1 MTEKDKKPL
10 EQETESILDFEDAKD
25 MTIGQANRKAEEIE
39 AGVTEDDNVL
49 DKYIKQHR
57 AEIEADKYDT
67 KILAQEELAKAEEL
81 AAKEA
86 ATEVVEAPA
95 AQIPE
100 VKETVLEQR
109 PEMDAISTE
118 LPTKIKFGPVPTEP
132 ITEPV
137 DLPEETPQNGSKR
150 LKTILYSTLGL
161 AIIASAGFVTY
172 NWMHSRGKS
181 GGTTVVSSSSSKSTS
196 TSKSSSSETQAQKLE
211 EFTKAYDAFFVDDS
225 KSALKNDKFGD
236 LENLKKSLDKLEGSS
251 EYQAA
256 KTKYDDLVKQVS
268 AIQKVNSQ
276 FTSPVIKDG
285 VLDEN
290 AKAKS
295 DATFGDTKT
304 GNEKLDS
311 LLNNAIAQG
320 RSQQV
325 ATPAPVTGT
334 GGTEASNAAAT
345 PAQSAIPAGGS
356 AANSS
361 GVAQPGYSG
370 YGLSSNG
377 VALQRSLSRVPYN
390 QAAIDDVNNPAWV
403 FGDGILEKVLNI
415 ARQRG
420 YITGNQYILERVNI
434 IKGNGYYNL
443 FKPDG
448 TYLFSINA
456 KTGYFV
462 GNGKGHSDAL
472 DY

>member
-1 MTEKDKKPL
+1 MTEKDKKAL
-10 EQETESILDFEDAKD
+10 EQETESILDFEDAKE

-67 KILAQEELAKAEEL
+67 KMLAKEELEKAEEL
-81 AAKEA
+81 AASETVAEVAEA
-86 ATEVVEAPA
+86 VEAP
-95 AQIPE
+95 E
-100 VKETVLEQR
+100 VTETVLEQR

-118 LPTKIKFGPVPTEP
+118 LPAKIKFGPTSTEP
-132 ITEPV
+132 IEEAE
-137 DLPEETPQNGSKR
+137 DLPEETPSNAGKR
-150 LKTILYSTLGL
+150 IKTVLYSVLGL
-161 AIIASAGFVTY
+161 AIVGSAIFVTY
-172 NWMHSRGKS
+172 NWMHSRGTS
-181 GGTTVVSSSSSKSTS
+181 GGTTVVSSSSSKSSS

-211 EFTKAYDAFFVDDS
+211 EFTKAYDAFFVDES

-236 LENLKKSLDKLEGSS
+236 LENLKKLLDKLEGSS
-251 EYQAA
+251 DYNAA
-256 KTKYDDLVKQVS
+256 KTKYEDLVKQVS

-276 FTSPVIKDG
+276 FSSPVIKDG
-285 VLDEN
+285 VLDAN

-295 DATFGDTKT
+295 DATFAETKT

-311 LLNNAIAQG
+311 LLNEAVAQG

-334 GGTEASNAAAT
+334 GGTEASNVAPAPAVNAT
-345 PAQSAIPAGGS
+345 TSGAGTAS
-356 AANSS
+356 
-361 GVAQPGYSG
+361 PGYSG
-370 YGLSSNG
+370 YGLPSDG
-377 VALQRSLSRVPYN
+377 VPLQRNLSRVPYN
-390 QAAIDDVNNPAWV
+390 QAAINDVNNPAWV

-415 ARQRG
+415 ARKRG
-420 YITGNQYILERVNI
+420 HITGNQYILERVNI
-434 IKGNGYYNL
+434 INGNGYYNL

>member
-86 ATEVVEAPA
+86 ATEVVEAPT

-109 PEMDAISTE
+109 PEMDTISTE
-118 LPTKIKFGPVPTEP
+118 LPAKIKFGPVPTEP

-137 DLPEETPQNGSKR
+137 DLPEETPQNGGKR

-196 TSKSSSSETQAQKLE
+196 TAKSSGSETQAQKLE

-236 LENLKKSLDKLEGSS
+236 LENLKKLLDKLEGSS

-268 AIQKVNSQ
+268 
-276 FTSPVIKDG
+276 
-285 VLDEN
+285 

>member
-10 EQETESILDFEDAKD
+10 EQETESILEFEDAKE

-39 AGVTEDDNVL
+39 AGVTEGDNVL

-57 AEIEADKYDT
+57 AEIEAEKYDT
-67 KILAQEELAKAEEL
+67 KILAKEELAKAEEL
-81 AAKEA
+81 AASETVAEVAEA
-86 ATEVVEAPA
+86 VEAP
-95 AQIPE
+95 E
-100 VKETVLEQR
+100 VTETVLEQR

-118 LPTKIKFGPVPTEP
+118 LPAKIKFGPTSTEP
-132 ITEPV
+132 IEEAE
-137 DLPEETPQNGSKR
+137 DLPEEIPSNAGKR
-150 LKTILYSTLGL
+150 IKTVLYSVLGL
-161 AIIASAGFVTY
+161 AIVGSAIFVTY
-172 NWMHSRGKS
+172 NWMHSRGTS
-181 GGTTVVSSSSSKSTS
+181 GGTTVVSSSSSKSSS

-211 EFTKAYDAFFVDDS
+211 EFTKAYDAFFVDES

-236 LENLKKSLDKLEGSS
+236 LENLKKLLDKLEGSS
-251 EYQAA
+251 DYNAA
-256 KTKYDDLVKQVS
+256 KTKYEDLVKQVS

-276 FTSPVIKDG
+276 FSSPVIKDG
-285 VLDEN
+285 VLDAT

-295 DATFGDTKT
+295 DATFAETKT

-311 LLNNAIAQG
+311 LLNEAVAQG

-334 GGTEASNAAAT
+334 GGTEASNAT
-345 PAQSAIPAGGS
+345 PAPAVN
-356 AANSS
+356 ATTS
-361 GVAQPGYSG
+361 GAGTASPGYSG
-370 YGLSSNG
+370 YGLPSDG
-377 VALQRSLSRVPYN
+377 VPLQRNLSRVPYN
-390 QAAIDDVNNPAWV
+390 QAAINDVNNPAWV

-415 ARQRG
+415 ARKRG
-420 YITGNQYILERVNI
+420 HITGNQYILERVNI
-434 IKGNGYYNL
+434 INGNGYYNL

>member
-1 MTEKDKKPL
+1 MTEKDRKPL
-10 EQETESILDFEDAKD
+10 EQETESILDFKDAKE

-39 AGVTEDDNVL
+39 AGVTEGDNVL

-57 AEIEADKYDT
+57 AEIEAEKYDT
-67 KILAQEELAKAEEL
+67 KILAKEELAKAEEL
-81 AAKEA
+81 V
-86 ATEVVEAPA
+86 ATETVAEVAEAVEAP
-95 AQIPE
+95 E
-100 VKETVLEQR
+100 VTETVLEQR

-118 LPTKIKFGPVPTEP
+118 LPAKIKFGPTPTEP
-132 ITEPV
+132 VVEAE
-137 DLPEETPQNGSKR
+137 DLPEETPSNAGKR
-150 LKTILYSTLGL
+150 IKAVLYSALGL
-161 AIIASAGFVTY
+161 AIVGSAIFVTY
-172 NWMHSRGKS
+172 NWMHSRGTS
-181 GGTTVVSSSSSKSTS
+181 GGTTVVSSSSSKSSS

-211 EFTKAYDAFFVDDS
+211 EFTKAYDAFFVDES
-225 KSALKNDKFGD
+225 KSSLKNDKFGD
-236 LENLKKSLDKLEGSS
+236 LENLKKLLDKLEGSS
-251 EYQAA
+251 DYNTA
-256 KTKYDDLVKQVS
+256 KTKYEDLVKQVS

-276 FTSPVIKDG
+276 FSSPVIKDG
-285 VLDEN
+285 VLDAN

-295 DATFGDTKT
+295 DATFAETKT

-311 LLNNAIAQG
+311 LLNEAVAQG

-334 GGTEASNAAAT
+334 GGTEASNAT
-345 PAQSAIPAGGS
+345 PAPAVN
-356 AANSS
+356 ATTS
-361 GVAQPGYSG
+361 GAGTASPGYSG
-370 YGLSSNG
+370 YGLPSDG
-377 VALQRSLSRVPYN
+377 VPLQRNLSRVPYN
-390 QAAIDDVNNPAWV
+390 QAAINDVNNPAWV

-415 ARQRG
+415 ARKRG
-420 YITGNQYILERVNI
+420 HITGNQYILERVNI
-434 IKGNGYYNL
+434 INGNGYYNL

>member
-1 MTEKDKKPL
+1 MTEKDKKAL
-10 EQETESILDFEDAKD
+10 EQETESILDFEDAKE

-39 AGVTEDDNVL
+39 AGVTEGDNVL

-67 KILAQEELAKAEEL
+67 KMLAKEELEKAEEL
-81 AAKEA
+81 VASETVAEVAEA
-86 ATEVVEAPA
+86 VEAP
-95 AQIPE
+95 E
-100 VKETVLEQR
+100 VTETVLEQR

-118 LPTKIKFGPVPTEP
+118 LPAKIKFGPTSTEP
-132 ITEPV
+132 IEEAE
-137 DLPEETPQNGSKR
+137 DLPEEIPSNAGKR
-150 LKTILYSTLGL
+150 IKTVLYSVLGL
-161 AIIASAGFVTY
+161 AIVGSAIFVTY
-172 NWMHSRGKS
+172 NWMHSRGTS
-181 GGTTVVSSSSSKSTS
+181 GGTTVVSSSSSKSSS

-211 EFTKAYDAFFVDDS
+211 EFTKAYDAFFVDES

-236 LENLKKSLDKLEGSS
+236 LENLKKLLDKLEGSS
-251 EYQAA
+251 DYNAA
-256 KTKYDDLVKQVS
+256 KTKYEDLVKQVS

-276 FTSPVIKDG
+276 FSSPVIKDG
-285 VLDEN
+285 VLDAN

-295 DATFGDTKT
+295 DATFVETKT

-311 LLNNAIAQG
+311 LLNEAVAQG

-334 GGTEASNAAAT
+334 GGTEASNAT
-345 PAQSAIPAGGS
+345 PAPAVNATTSGAGT
-356 AANSS
+356 ASS
-361 GVAQPGYSG
+361 GYSG
-370 YGLSSNG
+370 YGLPSDG
-377 VALQRSLSRVPYN
+377 VPLQRNLSRVPYN
-390 QAAIDDVNNPAWV
+390 QAAINDVNNPAWV

-415 ARQRG
+415 ARKRG
-420 YITGNQYILERVNI
+420 HITGNQYILERVNI
-434 IKGNGYYNL
+434 INGNGYYNL

>member
-10 EQETESILDFEDAKD
+10 EQETESILEFEDAKE

-39 AGVTEDDNVL
+39 AGVTEGDNVL

-57 AEIEADKYDT
+57 AEIEAEKYDT
-67 KILAQEELAKAEEL
+67 KILAKEELAKAEEL
-81 AAKEA
+81 AASETVAEVAEA
-86 ATEVVEAPA
+86 VEAP
-95 AQIPE
+95 E
-100 VKETVLEQR
+100 VTGTVLEQR

-118 LPTKIKFGPVPTEP
+118 LPAKIKFGPTPTEP
-132 ITEPV
+132 VVEAE
-137 DLPEETPQNGSKR
+137 DLPEETPSNAGKR
-150 LKTILYSTLGL
+150 IKAVLYFALGL
-161 AIIASAGFVTY
+161 AIVGSAIFVTY

-181 GGTTVVSSSSSKSTS
+181 GGTTVVSSSSSKSSS

-211 EFTKAYDAFFVDDS
+211 EFTKAYDAFFVDES

-236 LENLKKSLDKLEGSS
+236 LENLKKLLDKLEGSS
-251 EYQAA
+251 DYNAA
-256 KTKYDDLVKQVS
+256 KTKYEDLVKQVS

-276 FTSPVIKDG
+276 FSSPVIKDG
-285 VLDEN
+285 VLDAT

-295 DATFGDTKT
+295 DATFAETKT

-311 LLNNAIAQG
+311 LLNEAVAQG

-334 GGTEASNAAAT
+334 GGTDTSNAT
-345 PAQSAIPAGGS
+345 PAPAVNAATGGAGTAS
-356 AANSS
+356 
-361 GVAQPGYSG
+361 PGYSG
-370 YGLSSNG
+370 YGLPSDG
-377 VALQRSLSRVPYN
+377 VPLQRNLSRVPYN
-390 QAAIDDVNNPAWV
+390 QAAINDVNNPAWV

-415 ARQRG
+415 ARKRG
-420 YITGNQYILERVNI
+420 HITGNQYILERVNI
-434 IKGNGYYNL
+434 INGNGYYNL

>member
-1 MTEKDKKPL
+1 MTEKDRKPL
-10 EQETESILDFEDAKD
+10 EQKTESILDFKDAKE

-39 AGVTEDDNVL
+39 AGVTEGDNVL
-49 DKYIKQHR
+49 DKYIKQHQ
-57 AEIEADKYDT
+57 AEIEAEKYDT
-67 KILAQEELAKAEEL
+67 KILAKEELAKAEEL
-81 AAKEA
+81 AASETVAEVAEA
-86 ATEVVEAPA
+86 VEAP
-95 AQIPE
+95 E
-100 VKETVLEQR
+100 VTETVLEQR

-118 LPTKIKFGPVPTEP
+118 LPAKIKFGPTPTEP
-132 ITEPV
+132 IVEAE
-137 DLPEETPQNGSKR
+137 DLPEETPSNAGKR
-150 LKTILYSTLGL
+150 IKAVLYSTLGL
-161 AIIASAGFVTY
+161 AIVGSAIFVTY
-172 NWMHSRGKS
+172 NWMHSRGTS
-181 GGTTVVSSSSSKSTS
+181 GGTTVVSSSSSKSSS

-211 EFTKAYDAFFVDDS
+211 EFTKAYDAFFVDES

-236 LENLKKSLDKLEGSS
+236 LENLKKLLDKLEGSS
-251 EYQAA
+251 DYNAA
-256 KTKYDDLVKQVS
+256 KTKYEDLVKQVS

-276 FTSPVIKDG
+276 FSSPVIKDG
-285 VLDEN
+285 VLDAT

-295 DATFGDTKT
+295 DATFAETKT

-311 LLNNAIAQG
+311 LLNEAVAQG

-334 GGTEASNAAAT
+334 GGTDTSNAT
-345 PAQSAIPAGGS
+345 PAPAVS
-356 AANSS
+356 AATGGAGTAS
-361 GVAQPGYSG
+361 PGYSG
-370 YGLSSNG
+370 YGLPSDG
-377 VALQRSLSRVPYN
+377 VPLQRNLSRVPYN
-390 QAAIDDVNNPAWV
+390 QAAINDVNNPAWV

-415 ARQRG
+415 ARKRG
-420 YITGNQYILERVNI
+420 HITGNQYILERVNI
-434 IKGNGYYNL
+434 INGNGYYNL

>member
-86 ATEVVEAPA
+86 ATEVVEAPT

-118 LPTKIKFGPVPTEP
+118 LPTKIKFGPVSTEP

-137 DLPEETPQNGSKR
+137 DLSEETPQNGGKR

-196 TSKSSSSETQAQKLE
+196 TAKSSGSETQAQKLE

-236 LENLKKSLDKLEGSS
+236 LENLKKLLDKLEGSS

-256 KTKYDDLVKQVS
+256 KMKYDDLVKQVS

-334 GGTEASNAAAT
+334 GGTETSNAAAT